1 MKKLICFVLV
11 LVAVSLIFV
20 ACAQKKPEHLIAKV
34 RYFDGTTDT
43 LKITDYK
50 AVGEC
55 LQLTADDGNLC
66 IVGVNNVIIIQD
78 EEYWR

>member
-55 LQLTADDGNLC
+55 LQLTSDDGHLC